1 MSKRTQ
7 RVRVRL
13 RMPPGTKPTGP
24 AHIRLSI
31 DDVSL
36 VDRAAIPCHEA
47 TVVASELDELMG
59 PYELQASLEPGKT
72 YTVRAH
78 VDWSGDGSI
87 APGDLITKAQ
97 TAFPRGSLADQDM
110 DMDVDVDVS
119 VV

>member
-1 MSKRTQ
+1 MRTQ

-24 AHIRLSI
+24 AHVRLSI

-36 VDRAAIPCHEA
+36 ADRAAIPCKEVE
-47 TVVASELDELMG
+47 VVASDLDELMG

-87 APGDLITKAQ
+87 APGDLITMAQ
-97 TAFPRGSLADQDM
+97 TAFPRGSLADQDQ
-110 DMDVDVDVS
+110 DLDVDVEVS